1 MNKPSFKCICFP
13 CLLRATLPLNSN
25 WTSHETSL
33 NFNVPAFLACWGL
46 LCISIQ
52 IEILMTSAVF
62 SMYLVFSCLLRAT
75 LPFNSSCNPYDKHV
89 VFNICAFLSCW
100 GSLAFKFQ
108 LKSELNTVIS
118 GYVLSLLAQGY
129 LTFRSTCL
137 SILFEFLMN
146 KLSFRCV
153 CCPCLLRATCLST
166 PNWNPYWTLWFQG
179 FCFPYLLRV
188 TLPFNPL
195 AFQFKLKS
203 FWASFHFNVFA
214 FLACSGLL
222 DLSIQIEILIT
233 SALFS
238 RYLLSLTCWGLL
250 CLSIHLQF
258 NSIWNPNEQT
268 FI

>member
-52 IEILMTSAVF
+52 IEIIMTSAVF
-62 SMYLVFSCLLRAT
+62 SMYLVFSCLPRAT
-75 LPFNSSCNPYDKHV
+75 LPFNSSWTPSDKRFG
-89 VFNICAFLSCW
+89 FNICAFLSCW

-137 SILFEFLMN
+137 SVLFEFLMN

-179 FCFPYLLRV
+179 FCFHYLLRV

-195 AFQFKLKS
+195 AFQFKLKILWTNVS
-203 FWASFHFNVFA
+203 SIVFA
-214 FLACSGLL
+214 VLA
-222 DLSIQIEILIT
+222 
-233 SALFS
+233 
-238 RYLLSLTCWGLL
+238 CWGLL
-250 CLSIHLQF
+250 SLSIKIGILMTSTVFSMYMLSLLAEGYVAFQF
-258 NSIWNPNEQT
+258 
-268 FI
+268 